1 MEPVFKYMAQQ
12 LYPFDAFSVR
22 ELNLQLMKKIGYSIK
37 SKSDC
42 AKLSEL
48 IFKEGLGLIS
58 QSTLYRILLYDK
70 EHKPFYN
77 TLSIITR
84 FLDYID
90 WEDFCR
96 TIHSKKKFE
105 YTNGHL
111 SKTNLEKSL
120 FYQCIQL
127 ENYRPLEALFDNI
140 LDVEQEAKDSITL
153 MLYDS
158 LLSISDTMPFFTYFG
173 NNTFVRESFFEY
185 GVDPSFRIANYD
197 EGFTIYTSNY
207 KPNQSLLDLQSYIF
221 GNCVLLRNYYSKGA
235 YDKAWVISKTLYD
248 LPLLSETDMDNIYI
262 FPRLR
267 YLSLKLVYFKLLNA
281 NSILFDDYVH
291 YLIDYAKEVYVT
303 LTYIERRIVFYNL
316 GDVFLMTKVN
326 NNYQEQLKAIFENEF
341 ALFPDGLLHKPL
353 AKVLPYFE
361 PNGLLQ
367 QRPI

>member
-1 MEPVFKYMAQQ
+1 MAQQ
-12 LYPFDAFSVR
+12 LYPFDTFSVR
-22 ELNLQLMKKIGYSIK
+22 ELNLQLMKKLGYSIK

-70 EHKPFYN
+70 AHKPFYN
-77 TLSIITR
+77 TLTIITQ
-84 FLDYID
+84 FLGYID
-90 WEDFCR
+90 WEDFCK
-96 TIHSKKKFE
+96 TIHRKKKLE

-111 SKTNLEKSL
+111 SHTNLEKSL
-120 FYQCIQL
+120 LYQCIQL
-127 ENYRPLEALFDNI
+127 ENYRPLEALFNNI
-140 LDVEQEAKDSITL
+140 GDVEQEAKDSITL

-173 NNTFVRESFFEY
+173 NNTFIRESFFEY

-197 EGFTIYTSNY
+197 EGFRIYLGNY
-207 KPNQSLLDLQSYIF
+207 TPDKSLLDLQSFIF
-221 GNCVLLRNYYSKGA
+221 GNCVLFRHYCVKGDW
-235 YDKAWVISKTLYD
+235 DKALGLGQTLYNT
-248 LPLLSETDMDNIYI
+248 PLLSATEMESIYV

-267 YLSLKLVYFKLLNA
+267 YLSLKLVYLKLTNA
-281 NSILFDDYVH
+281 NAALIEDYVH
-291 YLIDYAKEVYVT
+291 YLIDYAKTVYSS

-316 GDVFLMTKVN
+316 GDVFLQTNVN
-326 NNYQEQLKAIFENEF
+326 KFYQEQLKALFENEF
-341 ALFPDGLLHKPL
+341 ALFPEGLLHKPL

-367 QRPI
+367 HRPT

>member
-1 MEPVFKYMAQQ
+1 MAQQ

-22 ELNLQLMKKIGYSIK
+22 ELNIQLMKKLGYSIK

-42 AKLSEL
+42 TQLSEL

-77 TLSIITR
+77 TLTIITQ
-84 FLDYID
+84 FLGYID
-90 WEDFCR
+90 WEDFCK

-111 SKTNLEKSL
+111 SQTKLEKSL
-120 FYQCIQL
+120 LYQCIQL
-127 ENYRPLEALFDNI
+127 ENYRPLEALFNNI
-140 LDVEQEAKDSITL
+140 IDVEQEAKDSITL

-158 LLSISDTMPFFTYFG
+158 LVSISDTMPFFNYFG

-197 EGFTIYTSNY
+197 EGFKIYLCNY
-207 KPNQSLLDLQSYIF
+207 KPNRSLLDLQSYIF
-221 GNCVLLRNYYSKGA
+221 GNCVLLRHYYSKGA
-235 YDKAWVISKTLYD
+235 WDKALAVSKTLYD
-248 LPLLSETDMDNIYI
+248 KQLLSENEIDTIYI

-267 YLSLKLVYFKLLNA
+267 YLSLKLVYLKLVNTTP
-281 NSILFDDYVH
+281 ILLEDYLY
-291 YLIDYAKEVYVT
+291 YLIDYAKTLYT
-303 LTYIERRIVFYNL
+303 SLTYVERRIVFYNL
-316 GDVFLMTKVN
+316 GDIFLMAKVDKI
-326 NNYQEQLKAIFENEF
+326 YHDQLKAVFENEF

-367 QRPI
+367 HRPG